1 MNLLESSRKGGS
13 GDHEGRPYTI
23 RKDSRIFWRRGTD
36 SNRRIK
42 VLQTSPLAT
51 WVPRHLSK
59 TFEIYY
65 NIPSYVSIN
74 FKPKVPCPLMRRFKD
89 GQIRNFTLGK
99 IQLILKI
106 SLGIYGQAFRNA
118 LFMEGLGRGKNYEIY
133 SQQSDNF
140 WSHSLKTYSNS

>member
-1 MNLLESSRKGGS
+1 
-13 GDHEGRPYTI
+13 
-23 RKDSRIFWRRGTD
+23 
-36 SNRRIK
+36 
-42 VLQTSPLAT
+42 
-51 WVPRHLSK
+51 
-59 TFEIYY
+59 
-65 NIPSYVSIN
+65 VSIN